1 MDKKIFII
9 EDNVNFLYGL
19 RAKFSSE
26 GFAVFTANGNE
37 SLIELKRK
45 ITDSGAGYIIL
56 DIVLP
61 KFDGFEV
68 LHTLKADDHT
78 SKIPVFI
85 FSNLDDKDTREKCE
99 RLGAE
104 HFFKKHEMMLDE
116 FVQKIIKIINNRE
129 KTKL

>member
-1 MDKKIFII
+1 MNKKIFII

-19 RAKFSSE
+19 QAKFSSE
-26 GFAVFTANGNE
+26 GFTIATANGNE

-45 ITDSGAGYIIL
+45 VAESGAEYIIL

-78 SKIPVFI
+78 AKLPVFI

-99 RLGAE
+99 KLGAE
-104 HFFKKHEMMLDE
+104 QFFKKHELMLDE

-129 KTKL
+129 KIKL